1 MPSAN
6 LFGDSSSAGGGGIL
20 GQATTGLFGDAP
32 STAAE
37 PLELEA
43 GVEPGM
49 LNDAADHSSSG
60 VFGSMGSMGGL
71 PSSSLFSASQTAD
84 SDVGFGQPSNGGFG
98 FGGDDCQLFPSSHKL
113 STTIVLVKQS
123 HSCCFSHQ
131 SQSAKSTSGPAAL

>member
-1 MPSAN
+1 MPSAS
-6 LFGDSSSAGGGGIL
+6 LFGDSSSAGGGGTL

-60 VFGSMGSMGGL
+60 VFGSMGGL
-71 PSSSLFSASQTAD
+71 DSSSLFSASQTAD
-84 SDVGFGQPSNGGFG
+84 SGGFTQPSNGGFG
-98 FGGDDCQLFPSSHKL
+98 FGGDD
-113 STTIVLVKQS
+113 
-123 HSCCFSHQ
+123 
-131 SQSAKSTSGPAAL
+131 